1 MASLFKRTRAKL
13 GLFTDIDM
21 LLIVKKDIRGGIC
34 HSIHRYAKTNNKY
47 KKNYDKDME
56 SSYLEC
62 LDANNLYGWTMY
74 QKLSVNGFGWAEE
87 LSQFKEDVIKFILMI
102 VIRDIFLK
110 WMLNIQKI
118 CLAFVVIY
126 HFYLEGTKLKN
137 VISLF
142 VTFMTRKTKLCT

>member
-47 KKNYDKDME
+47 MKNYDKDME

>member
-47 KKNYDKDME
+47 MKNYDKDME

-74 QKLSVNGFGWAEE
+74 QKLSVNGFGWVEE
-87 LSQFKEDVIKFILMI
+87 PSQFKEDVIKFILMI

-126 HFYLEGTKLKN
+126 HFYLEGIKLKI